1 MKKFSQYVELRNEN
15 IGIPGMSSSRAALAT
30 RGLGGTASLKR
41 INTGTEKTHREG
53 NPQQSAAAV
62 EQLVLNIL
70 NGNDLPS
77 QLAVIKTL
85 KRLMSKIS
93 PAMLMKADA
102 AQDDG
107 SEVNV

>member
-1 MKKFSQYVELRNEN
+1 MKKFSQYVELRNEA
-15 IGIPGMSSSRAALAT
+15 IGLPGMSSSRAAMAA
-30 RGLGGTASLKR
+30 RGLGGTAHVNR
-41 INTGTEKTHREG
+41 IAAGTEKTHREG

-62 EQLVLNIL
+62 EKLVMDVL

-77 QLAVIKTL
+77 QLAVVKTL
-85 KRLMSKIS
+85 KRIMSKIT

-107 SEVNV
+107 SGVNV